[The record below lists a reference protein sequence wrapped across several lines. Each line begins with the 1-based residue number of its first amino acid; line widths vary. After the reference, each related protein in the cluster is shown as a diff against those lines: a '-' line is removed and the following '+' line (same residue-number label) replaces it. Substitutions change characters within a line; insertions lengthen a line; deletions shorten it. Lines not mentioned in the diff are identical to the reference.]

1 MSGQMK
7 MFRSLLFVPGSRPD
21 RFEKAL
27 AAGADSICIDLEDAV
42 PPQDKASARAGV
54 IGWLEA
60 NADSSPACAI
70 GVRMNGLD
78 TLDGLKDIIAFSET
92 SARPDFLMVP
102 KAGSH
107 SALVNLTQLLEMN
120 RPNRR
125 QVALWVVIESVLG
138 LKNASSIAGVCGMRG
153 GVLFG
158 GADYSL
164 AIGTGMDWEALFHA
178 RSTLATEVR
187 VTNGALMDVPYL
199 NVKDEEGLRAECV
212 RVKAL
217 GFDGKACIHPSQV
230 AIVNEVF
237 SPSEAELDWARRV
250 AEAGRSQDGRAV
262 LLDGKMLD
270 IPVYLRA
277 ERILSKAGIEF

>member
-1 MSGQMK
+1 

-27 AAGADSICIDLEDAV
+27 AAGADCICIDLEDAV

-60 NADSSPACAI
+60 NAESSPACAI

-125 QVALWVVIESVLG
+125 QVSLWVVIESVLG
-138 LKNASSIAGVCGMRG
+138 IKNASSIAGVCGMRG

-187 VTNGALMDVPYL
+187 VTNGTLMDVPYL

>member
-1 MSGQMK
+1 

-42 PPQDKASARAGV
+42 PPQDKATARAGV
-54 IGWLEA
+54 IAWLEA
-60 NADSSPACAI
+60 NSESYPDCAI

-125 QVALWVVIESVLG
+125 HVALWVVIESVLG

-187 VTNGALMDVPYL
+187 VTNGTLMDVPYL

>member
-1 MSGQMK
+1 

-42 PPQDKASARAGV
+42 PPQDKAAARAGV

-60 NADSSPACAI
+60 NSESYPDCAI

-92 SARPDFLMVP
+92 KGRPNFFMIP
-102 KAGSH
+102 KASSY
-107 SALVNLTQLLEMN
+107 SALANFEQLLHLRDLN
-120 RPNRR
+120 QKR
-125 QVALWVVIESVLG
+125 VALWAVIETVVG
-138 LKNASSIAGVCGMRG
+138 LKNASDIAGTCGSRG

-164 AIGTGMDWEALFHA
+164 AIGTGMEWEALFHA
-178 RSTLATEVR
+178 RATLATEAR

-199 NVKDEEGLRAECV
+199 NVKDEEGLRAECM

-237 SPSEAELDWARRV
+237 SPSEVELEWAKRV
-250 AEAGRSQDGRAV
+250 SEAFKSQDGRAV

>member
-1 MSGQMK
+1 

-42 PPQDKASARAGV
+42 PPQDKATARAGV
-54 IGWLEA
+54 IAWLEA
-60 NADSSPACAI
+60 NSESYPDCAI

-78 TLDGLKDIIAFSET
+78 TLDGLKDVIAFSET

-107 SALVNLTQLLEMN
+107 SALVNLTQLLEIN

-125 QVALWVVIESVLG
+125 HVALWVVIESVLG
-138 LKNASSIAGVCGMRG
+138 LKNASRIAGVCGMRG

-187 VTNGALMDVPYL
+187 VTNGTLMDVPYL

>member
-1 MSGQMK
+1 MK
-7 MFRSLLFVPGSRPD
+7 TFRSLLFVPGSRPD

-42 PPQDKASARAGV
+42 PPQDKVAARAGV
-54 IGWLEA
+54 IGWLEV
-60 NADSSPACAI
+60 NAENHPACAI

-78 TLDGLKDIIAFSET
+78 TLDGLKDIIALSE
-92 SARPDFLMVP
+92 SNARPDFLMVP
-102 KAGSH
+102 KAASG
-107 SALVNLTQLLEMN
+107 ADLANLSQLLDL
-120 RPNRR
+120 RGLAHKK
-125 QVALWVVIESVLG
+125 VALWAVIESVMG
-138 LKNASSIAGVCGMRG
+138 LKNASDIAGTCGSTG

-164 AIGTGMDWEALFHA
+164 AIGTSMDWEALFHA
-178 RSTLATEVR
+178 RSTLATEAR
-187 VTNGALMDVPYL
+187 VTSGALMDVPFL

-230 AIVNEVF
+230 ATVNEVF
-237 SPSEAELDWARRV
+237 SPSDAELDWAKRV
-250 AEAGRSQDGRAV
+250 IEAGKSQNSRAI
-262 LLDGKMLD
+262 LLDGKLLD

>member
-7 MFRSLLFVPGSRPD
+7 TFRSLLFVPGSRPD

-54 IGWLEA
+54 IGWLEV
-60 NADSSPACAI
+60 NSESYPDCAI

-92 SARPDFLMVP
+92 KGRPNFFMIP
-102 KAGSH
+102 KSSSYSDLA
-107 SALVNLTQLLEMN
+107 NFQQLLHLHDLN
-120 RPNRR
+120 QKR
-125 QVALWVVIESVLG
+125 VALWAVIETVVG
-138 LKNASSIAGVCGMRG
+138 LKNASDIAGTCGSRG

-164 AIGTGMDWEALFHA
+164 AIGTSMDWEALFHA
-178 RSTLATEVR
+178 RSTLATEAR
-187 VTNGALMDVPYL
+187 VTNGTLMDVPYL
-199 NVKDEEGLRAECV
+199 NVKDEEGLRAECM

-237 SPSEAELDWARRV
+237 SPTEVELEWAKRVSEAFK
-250 AEAGRSQDGRAV
+250 SQDGRAV
-262 LLDGKMLD
+262 LMDGKMLD

-277 ERILSKAGIEF
+277 ERILSKAGMI

>member
-1 MSGQMK
+1 MK
-7 MFRSLLFVPGSRPD
+7 TFRSLLFVPGSRPD

-42 PPQDKASARAGV
+42 PPQDKAAARAGV

-60 NADSSPACAI
+60 NAEADPACAI

-92 SARPDFLMVP
+92 TARPDFLMVP
-102 KAGSH
+102 KAGSG
-107 SALVNLTQLLEMN
+107 ADLANLSQLLDL
-120 RPNRR
+120 RGLSHKK
-125 QVALWVVIESVLG
+125 VALWAVIESVMG
-138 LKNASSIAGVCGMRG
+138 LKNASDIAVTCGSSG

-164 AIGTGMDWEALFHA
+164 AIGTAMDWDALFHA
-178 RSTLATEVR
+178 RTTLATEAR
-187 VTNGALMDVPYL
+187 VANGSLMDVPYL

-237 SPSEAELDWARRV
+237 SPSEAELGWAKRV
-250 AEAGRSQDGRAV
+250 VAAGRSGDAKAM
-262 LLDGKMLD
+262 LLDGKLLD

-277 ERILSKAGIEF
+277 ERVLSKAGIEF

>member
-7 MFRSLLFVPGSRPD
+7 TFRSLLFVPGSRPD

-42 PPQDKASARAGV
+42 PPQDKAAARAGV

-60 NADSSPACAI
+60 HADSNPVSAV

-78 TLDGLKDIIAFSET
+78 TLDGLKDILAFSET
-92 SARPDFLMVP
+92 AARPDFMMIP
-102 KAGSH
+102 KASS
-107 SALVNLTQLLEMN
+107 SAALMNFQQLLQLRDLN
-120 RPNRR
+120 QKR
-125 QVALWVVIESVLG
+125 VALWAVIETVVG
-138 LKNASSIAGVCGMRG
+138 LKSASDLAGVCGSRG
-153 GVLFG
+153 GILFG

-178 RSTLATEVR
+178 RSTLATEAR
-187 VTNGALMDVPYL
+187 VTNGTLMDVPYL
-199 NVKDEEGLRAECV
+199 NVKDEEGLRAECL

-237 SPSEAELDWARRV
+237 SPSAAELDWAKRV
-250 AEAGRSQDGRAV
+250 IEAGKSQDSRAI
-262 LLDGKMLD
+262 LLDGKLLD

>member
-42 PPQDKASARAGV
+42 PPQDKAAARAGV
-54 IGWLEA
+54 IAWLEA
-60 NADSSPACAI
+60 NSESYPDCAI

-78 TLDGLKDIIAFSET
+78 TLDGLKDIIAFSE
-92 SARPDFLMVP
+92 SKGRPNFFMIP
-102 KAGSH
+102 KASSR
-107 SALVNLTQLLEMN
+107 SALANFEQLLQLCDLN
-120 RPNRR
+120 QKR
-125 QVALWVVIESVLG
+125 VALWAVIETVTG
-138 LKNASSIAGVCGMRG
+138 LKNASDIAGTCGSRG

-164 AIGTGMDWEALFHA
+164 AIGTSMDWEALFHA
-178 RSTLATEVR
+178 RSTLATEAR
-187 VTNGALMDVPYL
+187 VTNGTLMDVPYL
-199 NVKDEEGLRAECV
+199 NVKDEEGLRAECM

-237 SPSEAELDWARRV
+237 SPSEVELEWAKRV
-250 AEAGRSQDGRAV
+250 SEAFKSQDGRAV
-262 LLDGKMLD
+262 LMDGKMLD

>member
-7 MFRSLLFVPGSRPD
+7 TFRSLLFVPGSRPD

-42 PPQDKASARAGV
+42 PPQDKAAARAGV

-60 NADSSPACAI
+60 NAEAYPACAI

-92 SARPDFLMVP
+92 TARPDFLMVP
-102 KAGSH
+102 KAGSG
-107 SALVNLTQLLEMN
+107 ADLANLTQLLDL
-120 RPNRR
+120 RGLSHKK
-125 QVALWVVIESVLG
+125 VALWAVIESVMG
-138 LKNASSIAGVCGMRG
+138 LKNASDIAGTCGSSG

-158 GADYSL
+158 GADFSL

-178 RSTLATEVR
+178 RTTLATEAR
-187 VTNGALMDVPYL
+187 VANGSLMDVPYL

-237 SPSEAELDWARRV
+237 SPSEAELDWAKRV
-250 AEAGRSQDGRAV
+250 IDAGKSQDGRAI
-262 LLDGKMLD
+262 LLDGKLLD

-277 ERILSKAGIEF
+277 ERVLSKAGIEF

>member
-1 MSGQMK
+1 
-7 MFRSLLFVPGSRPD
+7 
-21 RFEKAL
+21 
-27 AAGADSICIDLEDAV
+27 
-42 PPQDKASARAGV
+42 
-54 IGWLEA
+54 
-60 NADSSPACAI
+60 
-70 GVRMNGLD
+70 MNGLD

-125 QVALWVVIESVLG
+125 HVALWVVIESVLG
-138 LKNASSIAGVCGMRG
+138 LKNASRIAGVCGMRG

-187 VTNGALMDVPYL
+187 VTNGTLMDVPYL

>member
-1 MSGQMK
+1 MK
-7 MFRSLLFVPGSRPD
+7 TFRSLLFVPGSRPD

-42 PPQDKASARAGV
+42 PPQDKVAARAGV

-60 NADSSPACAI
+60 NAENHSACAI

-78 TLDGLKDIIAFSET
+78 TLDGLKDIIAFSE
-92 SARPDFLMVP
+92 SKARPDFLMVP
-102 KAGSH
+102 KAASG
-107 SALVNLTQLLEMN
+107 ADLANLSQLLDL
-120 RPNRR
+120 RGLAHKK
-125 QVALWVVIESVLG
+125 VALWAVIESVIG
-138 LKNASSIAGVCGMRG
+138 LKNASDIAGTCGSTG

-164 AIGTGMDWEALFHA
+164 AIGTSMDWEALFHA
-178 RSTLATEVR
+178 RSTLATEAR
-187 VTNGALMDVPYL
+187 VTSGALMDVPFL
-199 NVKDEEGLRAECV
+199 NVTDEKGLRAECA

-230 AIVNEVF
+230 ATVNEVF
-237 SPSEAELDWARRV
+237 SPSDAELDWAKRV
-250 AEAGRSQDGRAV
+250 IEAGKSQDSRAI
-262 LLDGKMLD
+262 LLDGKLLD

>member
-1 MSGQMK
+1 

-42 PPQDKASARAGV
+42 PPQDKATARAGV
-54 IGWLEA
+54 IAWLEA
-60 NADSSPACAI
+60 NSESYPDCAI

-78 TLDGLKDIIAFSET
+78 TLDGLRDIIAFSET
-92 SARPDFLMVP
+92 SARPGFLMVP
-102 KAGSH
+102 KAGSY

-125 QVALWVVIESVLG
+125 HVALWVVIESVLG

-187 VTNGALMDVPYL
+187 VTNGTLMDVPYL

>member
-1 MSGQMK
+1 

-42 PPQDKASARAGV
+42 PPQDKATARAGV
-54 IGWLEA
+54 IAWLEA
-60 NADSSPACAI
+60 NSESYPDCAI

-125 QVALWVVIESVLG
+125 HVALWVVIESVLG

-187 VTNGALMDVPYL
+187 VTNGTLMDVPYL

-230 AIVNEVF
+230 ASVNEVF

>member
-7 MFRSLLFVPGSRPD
+7 TFRSLLFVPGSRPD

-27 AAGADSICIDLEDAV
+27 AAGADCICIDLEDAV
-42 PPQDKASARAGV
+42 PPQDKAAARAGV
-54 IGWLEA
+54 IAWLEA
-60 NADSSPACAI
+60 NADSYPACAI
-70 GVRMNGLD
+70 GVRLNGLD
-78 TLDGLKDIIAFSET
+78 TLDGFKDVIAFSET
-92 SARPDFLMVP
+92 KARPDFLMLP
-102 KAGSH
+102 KAELASDLRKLEH
-107 SALVNLTQLLEMN
+107 LLDLITTDQKRVRLWAIVET
-120 RPNRR
+120 
-125 QVALWVVIESVLG
+125 VAG
-138 LKNASSIAGVCGMRG
+138 LRNASDIAGTCGSKG
-153 GVLFG
+153 GILFG

-164 AIGTGMDWEALFHA
+164 AIGTSMDWEALFHA
-178 RSTLATEVR
+178 RSTLATEAR
-187 VTNGALMDVPYL
+187 VTNGGLLDVPYL
-199 NVKDEEGLRAECV
+199 NVKDEAGLRGECV

-237 SPSEAELDWARRV
+237 SPSKPELEWAKRVSEAFKL
-250 AEAGRSQDGRAV
+250 QDGRAV

>member
-7 MFRSLLFVPGSRPD
+7 TFRSLLFVPGFRPD

-42 PPQDKASARAGV
+42 PPQDKAAARAGV

-60 NADSSPACAI
+60 NSESYPDCAI

-92 SARPDFLMVP
+92 KGRPNFFMIP
-102 KAGSH
+102 KAS
-107 SALVNLTQLLEMN
+107 SYSDLANFQQLLHLRDLN
-120 RPNRR
+120 QKR
-125 QVALWVVIESVLG
+125 VALWAVIETVTG
-138 LKNASSIAGVCGMRG
+138 LKNASDIAGACGSRG

-164 AIGTGMDWEALFHA
+164 AIGTSMDWEALFHA
-178 RSTLATEVR
+178 RSTLATEAR
-187 VTNGALMDVPYL
+187 VTNGTLMDVPYL
-199 NVKDEEGLRAECV
+199 NVKDEEGLRAECM

-237 SPSEAELDWARRV
+237 SPSEVELEWAKRV
-250 AEAGRSQDGRAV
+250 SEAFKSQDGRAV
-262 LLDGKMLD
+262 LMDGKMLD